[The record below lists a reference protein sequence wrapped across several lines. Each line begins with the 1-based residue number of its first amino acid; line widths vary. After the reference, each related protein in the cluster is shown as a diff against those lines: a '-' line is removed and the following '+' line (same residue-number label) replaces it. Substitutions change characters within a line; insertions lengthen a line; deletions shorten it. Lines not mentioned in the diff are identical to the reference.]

1 MKKILSTVFIT
12 LILLT
17 LYSCKDNSLPLP
29 EASSGMRGEL
39 GIDKNI
45 NEETIDNYLN
55 REDSVYRDVRM
66 LKDEANYESIG
77 GDSYLSGF
85 VKGFEVVPYPYLCN
99 VEGLPEEVG
108 STYSGVT
115 LFTHDENGEYIAN
128 YKESMH
134 ILESLFPKDKV
145 IFLMCGGGGYA
156 GMTKNMLVSLGWD
169 ETKIYNVGGY
179 WYYKGKNN
187 VETKYVEDN
196 ETYYNFALVNYH
208 NIDFNTLTMIN
219 ESGSKD
225 NNSDNTSS
233 VPGDYIAVKSTEEL
247 KKMQEDKNTFAL
259 YVYLPAC
266 SSCASFFPVL
276 KEYVDA
282 NDIKMYAVNLR
293 DIYKESNSV
302 SDRIQSSPS
311 VFLYKDGEVI
321 AYLDPASDDDLPY
334 YKELEKLSEWFENN
348 IDIELIKNDCDTACS
363 IND

>member
-1 MKKILSTVFIT
+1 
-12 LILLT
+12 
-17 LYSCKDNSLPLP
+17 
-29 EASSGMRGEL
+29 
-39 GIDKNI
+39 
-45 NEETIDNYLN
+45 
-55 REDSVYRDVRM
+55 
-66 LKDEANYESIG
+66 
-77 GDSYLSGF
+77 
-85 VKGFEVVPYPYLCN
+85 
-99 VEGLPEEVG
+99 
-108 STYSGVT
+108 
-115 LFTHDENGEYIAN
+115 
-128 YKESMH
+128 
-134 ILESLFPKDKV
+134 
-145 IFLMCGGGGYA
+145 MCGGGGYA

-219 ESGSKD
+219 ESGSKN

-233 VPGDYIAVKSTEEL
+233 VPGDYIAVNSTEEL

-259 YVYLPAC
+259 YIYLPAC

-363 IND
+363 INE